1 MTYLVVKLFER
12 IHNDLVKLE
21 IKRSRELTY
30 ILKSLGVIKALT
42 NNVKYQKNKPTLQ
55 AKMWEI
61 TSLLK
66 SNNRA

>member
-42 NNVKYQKNKPTLQ
+42 NNVKYLKNKPTLQ